1 MDEDDEKE
9 KFRMPPLGDIGTV
22 LVALVFFVAM
32 IWMMFWHTPFATMFG
47 QPKPEQAQ
55 PVVSEV
61 TVDVIAKPKN

>member
-22 LVALVFFVAM
+22 FVALVFFVAL
-32 IWMMFWHTPFATMFG
+32 IWMMFWHTPFATMFDKSKP
-47 QPKPEQAQ
+47 QPEKAAP
-55 PVVSEV
+55 SEV